1 MAGSRDTMLA
11 GIRRAIGAGDGDGRA
26 ATIERRIADHPRGP
40 SVART
45 EGSDAARHAL
55 FIAKVEE
62 AAATITELRSLD
74 EVPAAIADYL
84 RAHNLPPVLRVAP
97 DPALANLPWS
107 KAPMLTVTT
116 GPSDGSDPVSLTACV
131 AGIAETGTLMLASG
145 EDNPTGLA
153 FLPETHVVIVR
164 KDQLVAGLE
173 DAFDRLRAKCGP
185 SGGERWPRAI
195 NFVTGPSRSGD
206 IEQQLQMGAHG
217 PRQLHVLLVD
227 G

>member
-26 ATIERRIADHPRGP
+26 ATIERRIAEHPRGP

-62 AAATITELRSLD
+62 AAATITELHALD

-97 DPALANLPWS
+97 DPAIANLNWS

-116 GPSDGSDPVSLTACV
+116 GPSDGSDPVSLTGCV

-145 EDNPTGLA
+145 ADNPTGLA

-164 KDQLVAGLE
+164 KDQLVGGLE

-185 SGGERWPRAI
+185 AGGETWPRAI

-227 G
+227 D

>member
-1 MAGSRDTMLA
+1 MSSARDTMLA
-11 GIRRAIGAGDGDGRA
+11 GIRRAIGAGADDDRA
-26 ATIERRIADHPRGP
+26 ATIKRRIADHPRGP
-40 SVART
+40 AVART
-45 EGSDAARHAL
+45 DGDADAKRAL

-62 AAATITELRSLD
+62 AAATIAELRSLD

-84 RAHNLPPVLRVAP
+84 RTHNLPPVLRVAP
-97 DPALANLPWS
+97 DPSLAKLPWS
-107 KAPMLTVTT
+107 TAPMLTVTS
-116 GPSDGSDPVSLTACV
+116 GPSDGSDPVSLTSCV

-145 EDNPTGLA
+145 ADNPTGLA

-164 KDQLVAGLE
+164 KDQLVGGLE

-185 SGGERWPRAI
+185 AGGETWPRAI
-195 NFVTGPSRSGD
+195 NFITGPSRSGD

>member
-1 MAGSRDTMLA
+1 MTGARDTMLA
-11 GIRRAIGAGDGDGRA
+11 GIRRAIGAGAGGDRA
-26 ATIERRIADHPRGP
+26 TVVERRIAEHPRGP
-40 SVART
+40 AVAST
-45 EGSDAARHAL
+45 EGTETARRAL

-62 AAATITELRSLD
+62 AAATIAELRSLD

-97 DPALANLPWS
+97 DPSLANLDWS

-116 GPSDGSDPVSLTACV
+116 GPSDGGDPVSLTGCA

-145 EDNPTGLA
+145 ADNPTGLA
-153 FLPETHVVIVR
+153 FLPETHVVILR
-164 KDQLVAGLE
+164 KDQLVGGLE

-185 SGGERWPRAI
+185 AGGEHWPRAI

>member
-1 MAGSRDTMLA
+1 MGGARDTVLA
-11 GIRRAIGAGDGDGRA
+11 GIRRALGTGSDDARA
-26 ATIERRIADHPRGP
+26 RTVERRIDDHPRGP

-45 EGSDAARHAL
+45 EGDATAQRAL

-62 AAATITELRSLD
+62 AAATIAELRSLD

-84 RAHNLPPVLRVAP
+84 RAHNLPPVLRIAP
-97 DPALANLPWS
+97 DPSLAGLPWA
-107 KAPMLTVTT
+107 KAPLLTVTA

-145 EDNPTGLA
+145 DDNPTGLA

-164 KDQLVAGLE
+164 KDQLVGGLE

-185 SGGERWPRAI
+185 AGGEHWPRAI
-195 NFVTGPSRSGD
+195 NFITGPSRSGD

>member
-1 MAGSRDTMLA
+1 MSSARDTMLA
-11 GIRRAIGAGDGDGRA
+11 GIRRALGAGPDDARA
-26 ATIERRIADHPRGP
+26 TMVERRIDEHPRGP
-40 SVART
+40 AVART
-45 EGSDAARHAL
+45 EGDATAKRAL

-62 AAATITELRSLD
+62 AAATIAELRSLD

-84 RAHNLPPVLRVAP
+84 REHNLPPVLRVAP
-97 DPALANLPWS
+97 DPALTNLPWS
-107 KAPMLTVTT
+107 KAPMLTVTA
-116 GPSDGSDPVSLTACV
+116 GPSDGGDPVSLTACV
-131 AGIAETGTLMLASG
+131 AGVAETGTLMLASG
-145 EDNPTGLA
+145 ADNPTGLA

-164 KDQLVAGLE
+164 RNQLVGGLE

-185 SGGERWPRAI
+185 GGGEHWPRAI